1 MSVLD
6 RRFELVIS
14 GAALVL
20 LLIGCAFVLRPFA
33 TSLLWAVVLW
43 LATAPL
49 HQRVLAWV
57 GEHRTVA
64 ALVMTTGVAAVLLL
78 PIVVVGSSV
87 VDSAQDLFAA
97 SRNWLEAGPPH
108 PPPWLQSVPLVGGY
122 LTDEWVRLAGDTQS
136 LRAQAEHWIEP

>member
-1 MSVLD
+1 MSSTLD

-20 LLIGCAFVLRPFA
+20 LLLGCAVVLRPFA

-57 GEHRTVA
+57 GERRTIA
-64 ALVMTTGVAAVLLL
+64 ALVMTLGMAGVLLV
-78 PIVVVGSSV
+78 PILIVGLSFA
-87 VDSAQDLFAA
+87 DSAQDLVAA
-97 SRNWLEAGPPH
+97 SRRWWEAGPPE
-108 PPPWLQSVPLVGGY
+108 PP
-122 LTDEWVRLAGDTQS
+122 T
-136 LRAQAEHWIEP
+136 